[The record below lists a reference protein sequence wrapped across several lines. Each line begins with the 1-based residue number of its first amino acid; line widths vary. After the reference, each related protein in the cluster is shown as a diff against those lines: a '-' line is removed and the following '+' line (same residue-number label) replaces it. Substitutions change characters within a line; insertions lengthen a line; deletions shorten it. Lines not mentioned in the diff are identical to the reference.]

1 MARRTW
7 STLFPNFKMSFMQ
20 NEAARALP
28 WSQVAGAELHPE
40 VLAAAKDA
48 CEGGFE
54 LVVPED
60 EDMQGLTDLVDE
72 SFQRHIQ
79 DRMIDDGNPL
89 SGLWNGWVALSERQ
103 MTLGAMRKRL
113 AQLLQAPSLRRPS
126 SAEWNLGVLLR
137 RKGDAPVGYFEL
149 CVKQPEGLGRRPD
162 SQPYLTNLC
171 VAKAC
176 RGRGLG
182 RKLLKLVEDFSRTAW
197 QGNALYLH
205 TDDDP
210 AAFNLYNSSGY
221 AVRKRQKDAED
232 HLTLYMYKNLAD

>member
-1 MARRTW
+1 MRCRLLAAATAALLWHREVFVSDLHSVRRAH
-7 STLFPNFKMSFMQ
+7 L
-20 NEAARALP
+20 
-28 WSQVAGAELHPE
+28 